1 MKKSDWIYLARA
13 MWEYA
18 EKHEGKISNLLKQL
32 IKEIN
37 TNKEMITDDMGE
49 YEQNVTSNRPIDTNA
64 TNWSDYERLGR
75 FYDK

>member
-13 MWEYA
+13 MWEYS
-18 EKHEGKISNLLKQL
+18 EKHEGKISSLLKQL

-37 TNKEMITDDMGE
+37 NNKEMITDDMGE
-49 YEQNVTSNRPIDTNA
+49 YEQNVTSNRPIDTDAANS
-64 TNWSDYERLGR
+64 SDYERLGR

>member
-13 MWEYA
+13 MWEYS

-37 TNKEMITDDMGE
+37 NNKEMITDDMGE

-64 TNWSDYERLGR
+64 ANWSDYERLGR
-75 FYDK
+75 LYDN

>member
-13 MWEYA
+13 MWEYS

-37 TNKEMITDDMGE
+37 NNKEMITDDMGE

-64 TNWSDYERLGR
+64 ANCSDYERLGR